1 MPNKKLSVG
10 LTVVLAII
18 TVAPFVTGTRAVAQ
32 ETVLHSFSPNNPKF
46 GDLPLAG
53 LIFDAAGNL
62 YGTTASSGANLGGT
76 AFELTP
82 ASGGGWTE
90 RVLYNFEN
98 GANSAAGLVFDA
110 AGNLYG
116 TTSRGGTTKGGTVFE
131 ITP

>member
-53 LIFDAAGNL
+53 LIFDAGGQSLRHDRQQLSQSRWDGVRIN
-62 YGTTASSGANLGGT
+62 SGHG
-76 AFELTP
+76 
-82 ASGGGWTE
+82 
-90 RVLYNFEN
+90 R
-98 GANSAAGLVFDA
+98 GLD
-110 AGNLYG
+110 
-116 TTSRGGTTKGGTVFE
+116 
-131 ITP
+131 